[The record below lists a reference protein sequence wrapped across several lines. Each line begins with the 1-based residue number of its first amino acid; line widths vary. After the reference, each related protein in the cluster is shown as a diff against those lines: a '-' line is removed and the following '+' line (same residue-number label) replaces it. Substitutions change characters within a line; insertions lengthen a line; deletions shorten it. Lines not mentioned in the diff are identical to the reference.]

1 MKINN
6 IMFSGG
12 FDSTALLLSKLSDN
26 INIQN
31 SYDKVRYNVI
41 SVYHE
46 NIPNKEEDKNARDS
60 IKCILNKQFP
70 EEMNRFSFREIKM
83 SDGGIAGQASM
94 WPAFALT
101 DSNQANG
108 DDINL
113 WFGYVKGDD
122 FWHSKGYYEN
132 LYAAYEKI
140 IGDYTG
146 NKSKIITNFPF
157 EWFYKNELVYL
168 YSTVPSVFDAISWA
182 GDDGEA
188 KLKEKQEI
196 KNIFDQISRA
206 KLFFREPK
214 KMEECPIAKS
224 ECERTVNVQ
233 CPINHVEVK
242 YNVAVDPDEKRG
254 QYV

>member
-1 MKINN
+1 
-6 IMFSGG
+6 MFSGG
-12 FDSTALLLSKLSDN
+12 FDSTALLLSKVGENLKLK
-26 INIQN
+26 N
-31 SYDKVRYNVI
+31 SYEKCRYNVI

-46 NIPNKEEDKNARDS
+46 NIPNKEEDKLARDR
-60 IKCILNKQFP
+60 IKEILMKEFP
-70 EEMNRFSFREIKM
+70 DEMKYYFSFREIKI
-83 SDGGIAGQASM
+83 SDGGIAGQASI

-101 DSNQANG
+101 DSNLANG

-132 LYAAYEKI
+132 LYSAYEKI

-146 NKSKIITNFPF
+146 NKSKIIANFPF
-157 EWFYKNELVYL
+157 EWFYKNQLVYL

-182 GDDGEA
+182 GDDGEV

-196 KNIFDQISRA
+196 KNIFEQIMNS
-206 KLFFREPK
+206 K
-214 KMEECPIAKS
+214 KYFVSTDEYNPRKASDACCKIP
-224 ECERTVNVQ
+224 
-233 CPINHVEVK
+233 VEVYVQNPLPVNEVTVK
-242 YNVAVDPDEKRG
+242 FNVCSDEENRG